1 MRDYIRRKSFENRA
15 PRNPTQN
22 RYTRFVLKP
31 DSDLTSSFT
40 ESIKEFNASM
50 KRGKTIYEKLI
61 GGKI

>member
-1 MRDYIRRKSFENRA
+1 MRDLIRRKSFENRA

-22 RYTRFVLKP
+22 RFTRFVLKP

-40 ESIKEFNASM
+40 ESKKKFDASM
-50 KRGKTIYEKLI
+50 KRQKSIYEKLI